1 MHEMSNVG
9 PGPRTPSDNIKG
21 GSSHIFPS
29 LLVTPSECQ
38 ANNSRRN
45 HRRRGRAD
53 TWKQVE
59 VVWNY
64 FNFLEG
70 GSPYSR
76 HDQVSLAKRCSMTVW
91 TSKHSTYAG
100 FLHDEIH
107 KFGRLSENDSLG
119 RGLEELN
126 KMVSI
131 IRNSQYSPGPY
142 TVEELQSTAR
152 PVQPARMSLPEV
164 AGIIDPVDHLKR
176 EHLESFLQMPQT
188 VPHDVPPESP
198 TKGCFKVNPEDVV
211 EVYTKLLDSGVA
223 TLIPESQALRNSQGE
238 IISGGLFAVPHKT
251 DTDRI
256 ICDRR
261 PMNELERRL
270 IWAKL
275 PHGCLLTQIILPK
288 ECSIRGSGDD
298 LSNYFYLL
306 RHRPEWIHRNCVGK
320 VVSGRG
326 FEKYGVDADKN
337 YVLAFTVIPMG
348 DLNAVDIAQQTHLEI
363 LKDSGCMQPH
373 EVLSYGHPLPAEQ
386 CLEGLYIDDHITM
399 QIVPKKKFGRT
410 AKSRYRD
417 NEIVE
422 KSRARYDA
430 LGIPVSKKKAFNFQA
445 EFQAWGTSVDSNS
458 GRVGTPLVK
467 LKQLSTLITK
477 VCHLKVVS
485 KKLLQKV
492 LGLFVHPCMHQR
504 LLMCILQESYL
515 WVEKLCE
522 NKPKKLP
529 VAVREELLTLG
540 MLLPLCHS
548 NIRWP
553 VSNRISATD
562 ASLSGGGRAATLTT
576 PSISQTMYR
585 YSVHKGEAVR
595 LDWIHGGLSPPTEL
609 SAAPQQLEDLMQAH
623 VWNTTGRCKF
633 GHKQHINLLEMKML
647 KAELVDLVQ
656 TSVEP
661 SRIVVLVD
669 SRVVAGAYSKGRSS
683 SKQLNRILRSMLCW
697 SLVGRKSL
705 HLLWVQ
711 SSKNPSDH
719 PSRGARI
726 PEPKRDDPILKE
738 IFGERVP
745 SVQKR
750 RSNRTL
756 HQLAQ
761 IGVKDDLP
769 SSSSFDSFVEEP
781 SSLHPAQK
789 DWQFREIFSGCGA
802 LTAVFRKKGM
812 FKVGSPVELIQRN
825 KPHPDHDL
833 LNDNT
838 YKRLL
843 REARAPR
850 QFWHF
855 GLPCSSFSLMQNM
868 NGGTRS
874 SVQPEG
880 DGTLEREETGN
891 ILAFRTIVLCKVL
904 HAHGNFFTIENPL
917 TSFVWKLHEMEDL
930 LNQTHAQKIRFDQC
944 AYGLKLPGEHGE
956 WGAAKKPTILGGTLP
971 GIEKLARVCQ
981 GDHAHIAVIGG
992 VKVDGKWTRRSTLA
1006 GRYPLKLCQGYH
1018 SCCERLFNIN

>member
-1 MHEMSNVG
+1 MSSTTSFPWRSVSRSGHRSRRPASKGWESFELGHRTADLRHRLGARCSQRPFKAKETGEEGEQVGEQRFKFRRGRFSGAAAKEMARRGYRWRIECRKEKRKEGQERWVYSSHQEQQSEEGGERQRSKCAGHHSWNGGRDRSIENFSGSATDRSFEERSTTSSPSSHQIRFEPIIKGEFFKQRFESEQPLASTSQDRTCQGHRKLSSIQETDVSPSLASHQEVRQGGRTGIGSRGRQALQSDRHGSKGELGQTTQSSALPFSPIRHLGKAPQRQNRRRDTSSGFGIKGCASGCDRWRMDGGMDAHTPPRRVEQEAMGWRPRRLRERCQLSSFDAGVEQKHGTASQFSQQQHSGSSRPSSPQKTKTKRKGKGEGRGKDRGSIDLGTAKSGNNSLLEALLKGHGSFSRFLHIMHEMSNVG
-9 PGPRTPSDNIKG
+9 PGPRTPSDSIKG

-38 ANNSRRN
+38 ANSSRRN

-164 AGIIDPVDHLKR
+164 AGIIDPVDHLKH

-417 NEIVE
+417 NEIV
-422 KSRARYDA
+422 Y
-430 LGIPVSKKKAFNFQA
+430 
-445 EFQAWGTSVDSNS
+445 
-458 GRVGTPLVK
+458 
-467 LKQLSTLITK
+467 LS
-477 VCHLKVVS
+477 
-485 KKLLQKV
+485 
-492 LGLFVHPCMHQR
+492 QR
-504 LLMCILQESYL
+504 
-515 WVEKLCE
+515 
-522 NKPKKLP
+522 
-529 VAVREELLTLG
+529 
-540 MLLPLCHS
+540 
-548 NIRWP
+548 
-553 VSNRISATD
+553 
-562 ASLSGGGRAATLTT
+562 
-576 PSISQTMYR
+576 
-585 YSVHKGEAVR
+585 
-595 LDWIHGGLSPPTEL
+595 
-609 SAAPQQLEDLMQAH
+609 
-623 VWNTTGRCKF
+623 
-633 GHKQHINLLEMKML
+633 
-647 KAELVDLVQ
+647 
-656 TSVEP
+656 
-661 SRIVVLVD
+661 
-669 SRVVAGAYSKGRSS
+669 
-683 SKQLNRILRSMLCW
+683 
-697 SLVGRKSL
+697 
-705 HLLWVQ
+705 
-711 SSKNPSDH
+711 
-719 PSRGARI
+719 
-726 PEPKRDDPILKE
+726 
-738 IFGERVP
+738 
-745 SVQKR
+745 
-750 RSNRTL
+750 
-756 HQLAQ
+756 
-761 IGVKDDLP
+761 
-769 SSSSFDSFVEEP
+769 
-781 SSLHPAQK
+781 
-789 DWQFREIFSGCGA
+789 
-802 LTAVFRKKGM
+802 
-812 FKVGSPVELIQRN
+812 
-825 KPHPDHDL
+825 
-833 LNDNT
+833 
-838 YKRLL
+838 KRLL
-843 REARAPR
+843 TSKQSSRLGARRLTATRGELGLLLWNWNSCPR
-850 QFWHF
+850 W
-855 GLPCSSFSLMQNM
+855 SL
-868 NGGTRS
+868 
-874 SVQPEG
+874 
-880 DGTLEREETGN
+880 
-891 ILAFRTIVLCKVL
+891 
-904 HAHGNFFTIENPL
+904 
-917 TSFVWKLHEMEDL
+917 
-930 LNQTHAQKIRFDQC
+930 
-944 AYGLKLPGEHGE
+944 
-956 WGAAKKPTILGGTLP
+956 
-971 GIEKLARVCQ
+971 
-981 GDHAHIAVIGG
+981 
-992 VKVDGKWTRRSTLA
+992 
-1006 GRYPLKLCQGYH
+1006 RYA
-1018 SCCERLFNIN
+1018 I